1 MSTLIVIVNELG
13 RAWRHAVA
21 RRQFQRLDAGTLRD
35 LGISPSEFDSYW
47 AESQGIAERTRRRV
61 DTH

>member
-1 MSTLIVIVNELG
+1 MNKLILIVKELG

-21 RRQFQRLDAGTLRD
+21 RRQFQHLDAGALRD